1 MQHQVVTNSARPSRA
16 QIEPAALALLSRHSA
31 GLLAT
36 ARRYS
41 ASPEDAED
49 AYQRGV
55 EILLTKAPTTV
66 EDELLPWLKT
76 VVQRKVRLNETRR
89 LPASLPCGRSRPRSV
104 ADGPGSAERY
114 RGLA

>member
-41 ASPEDAED
+41 ASPEDTQD
-49 AYQRGV
+49 AYRGCV
-55 EILLTKAPTTV
+55 QILLSKAPTTA

-76 VVQRKVRLNETRR
+76 VVQRKVRLSETGRLSAR
-89 LPASLPCGRSRPRSV
+89 LPRGRS
-104 ADGPGSAERY
+104 
-114 RGLA
+114 